1 MNSSHLAELEDDI
14 QKQLVRTEGR
24 VREEVSPEEG
34 AAFFFV
40 AFSTPFF
47 VRFFLL
53 RCLRFLFTNGAFVDG
68 DG

>member
-34 AAFFFV
+34 AAFFFCGL
-40 AFSTPFF
+40 FYTFLCEFF
-47 VRFFLL
+47 
-53 RCLRFLFTNGAFVDG
+53 FTAVPQVSLHKWCFCRR
-68 DG
+68 

>member
-47 VRFFLL
+47 VRFFFFFY
-53 RCLRFLFTNGAFVDG
+53 CGA
-68 DG
+68 